1 MKYTVYTQPGCG
13 ACESLCERLRS
24 RGHEVEV
31 LTFETLS
38 KMEDIDRRN
47 HLMALIHNRDTTE
60 VPILFANDEI
70 IAIRLAV

>member
-1 MKYTVYTQPGCG
+1 MKYTVYTQPGCD

-24 RGHEVEV
+24 KGHEVEV
-31 LTFETLS
+31 LTFEILS

-47 HLMALIHNRDTTE
+47 DLMAKIHNRNTSD